1 MPNDMKGKPVNF
13 VMVEDRGAQNTLAC
27 LACGTIFDVDAH
39 TQENLIWSKEYKGVV
54 AQCPDCK
61 ATQIG
66 DEEEPQTKE
75 EAK

>member
-1 MPNDMKGKPVNF
+1 MPEDMKGKPVNF

-27 LACGTIFDVDAH
+27 PACGTIFDVDAH

-61 ATQIG
+61 ATQNPDEG
-66 DEEEPQTKE
+66 DETQEDK
-75 EAK
+75 K